1 MILTGTLEE
10 QILYCFHIY
19 DLNDDGYISREEM
32 LTMMGSCLTK
42 VKSVNQEDT
51 EEDEG
56 IKDLI
61 EMTIKKMDHDKD
73 GRISHED
80 FSITVARDPLML
92 EAFGICLP
100 CGRIGQE
107 FISSI
112 LDVTVT

>member
-1 MILTGTLEE
+1 
-10 QILYCFHIY
+10 
-19 DLNDDGYISREEM
+19 
-32 LTMMGSCLTK
+32 MMGSCLSK
-42 VKSVNQEDT
+42 VKTVNQDDN

-80 FSITVARDPLML
+80 FSTTVGRDPLML
-92 EAFGICLP
+92 EAFGVCLP
-100 CGRIGQE
+100 SGKIGQD

-112 LDVTVT
+112 LDVNVS